1 MSATE
6 AFTTIMLFRIL
17 QYPIRLLPTAISEMI
32 QIWTS
37 IKRIEKYLLSEEVEY
52 DNIKVG
58 NAKDLYAI
66 KITNGTFAWGK

>member
-17 QYPIRLLPTAISEMI
+17 QYPIRLLPTAISEVI

-37 IKRIEKYLLSEEVEY
+37 LKRIEKFLVAE
-52 DNIKVG
+52 
-58 NAKDLYAI
+58 
-66 KITNGTFAWGK
+66 